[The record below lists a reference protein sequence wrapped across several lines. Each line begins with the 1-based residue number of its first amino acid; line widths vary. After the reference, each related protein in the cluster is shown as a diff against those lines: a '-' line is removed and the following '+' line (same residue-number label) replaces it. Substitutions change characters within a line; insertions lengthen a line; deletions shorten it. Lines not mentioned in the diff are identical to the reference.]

1 MCVHENCMPCSVF
14 PVLVV
19 RLSFGVALCV
29 LVEMFL
35 LEMRKTYQSIRLN
48 ILVMTREIT
57 EGNNFQEYNKEYRA
71 KRERVMFVKIW
82 QNQLCKTNTEI
93 VRTGSHNTVTGSQQH
108 RQP

>member
-1 MCVHENCMPCSVF
+1 MCVLENCMSFSVF

-57 EGNNFQEYNKEYRA
+57 EGNIFKNIIKNTGQSEKES
-71 KRERVMFVKIW
+71 F
-82 QNQLCKTNTEI
+82 L
-93 VRTGSHNTVTGSQQH
+93 
-108 RQP
+108 